1 MQDPQATEKISKCI
15 LFLKEAIHF
24 RNYIAGTKNMS
35 SSSKFI
41 QIHRYIRYKTQT
53 QNLIIYFFATKKEIS
68 PKKTSNN
75 I

>member
-1 MQDPQATEKISKCI
+1 
-15 LFLKEAIHF
+15 
-24 RNYIAGTKNMS
+24 MS

-68 PKKTSNN
+68 PKKLPTTSEKSYTEEKKSPKAFSYFYL
-75 I
+75 

>member
-1 MQDPQATEKISKCI
+1 
-15 LFLKEAIHF
+15 
-24 RNYIAGTKNMS
+24 MS

-68 PKKTSNN
+68 PKKKLPTTSEKSYTEEKK
-75 I
+75 IPKSFFLLLPIEI